1 MRAIVCE
8 QLGPLENLRVAEMPD
23 PQLHPGHVRIAVAA
37 SGVNYVDGLLI
48 QGKYQIKPPTPFVP
62 GMEVVGEVV
71 EIASDVDPA
80 MAPALGERVLANVG
94 FGGFATQ
101 AVVRADRVVRLPDTL
116 TTGQAAS
123 FLQSY
128 LTGWFAL
135 TRRAHLSVQQRAANA
150 DKWML
155 VLGAGGGV
163 GLAAVDIGVALG
175 LKVIAA
181 ASQQDKRELALARGA
196 IAALDSVNDDVK
208 ERAKEISGG
217 GVDFLYDPV
226 GGELGETC
234 LRALGEDGQ
243 YLVIGFVGGIPKLP
257 ANQVLLRNRRVV
269 GVDWGAWAGRHPQE
283 NAAMLTEILELIAAG
298 SLSPVEPA
306 RYPLSRAADALDDLE
321 ARRVAGK
328 VVLVPDN

>member
-116 TTGQAAS
+116 TTGQSAS

-181 ASQQDKRELALARGA
+181 ASQQDKRELALSRGA
-196 IAALDSVNDDVK
+196 VAALDSVNDDVK

-306 RYPLSRAADALDDLE
+306 QYPLSRAADALADLE

>member
-1 MRAIVCE
+1 M
-8 QLGPLENLRVAEMPD
+8 
-23 PQLHPGHVRIAVAA
+23 
-37 SGVNYVDGLLI
+37 S
-48 QGKYQIKPPTPFVP
+48 
-62 GMEVVGEVV
+62 
-71 EIASDVDPA
+71 
-80 MAPALGERVLANVG
+80 
-94 FGGFATQ
+94 
-101 AVVRADRVVRLPDTL
+101 
-116 TTGQAAS
+116 TGQAAS

-135 TRRAHLSVQQRAANA
+135 TKRAGLSRANAAANSE
-150 DKWML
+150 KSML

-163 GLAAVDIGVALG
+163 GLAAVDIGTALG

-181 ASQQDKRELALARGA
+181 ASQADKRELALSRGA
-196 IAALDSVNDDVK
+196 VASIDVLTEDVK

-257 ANQVLLRNRRVV
+257 ANQVLLRNRRIV
-269 GVDWGAWAGRHPQE
+269 GVDWGAWAGRHAQE
-283 NAAMLTEILELIAAG
+283 NAAMLDEILGLIEVG
-298 SLSPVEPA
+298 VLSPVEPTA
-306 RYPLSRAADALDDLE
+306 YPLSRAAAALADLE

-328 VVLVPDN
+328 VVLIPES